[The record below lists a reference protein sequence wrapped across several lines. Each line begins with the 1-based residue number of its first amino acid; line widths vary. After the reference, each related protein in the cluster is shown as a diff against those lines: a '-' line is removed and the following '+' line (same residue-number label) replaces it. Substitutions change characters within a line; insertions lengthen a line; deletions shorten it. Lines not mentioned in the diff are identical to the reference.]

1 MAKYKRLLIQQQ
13 TVSEGNYTNVGKVI
27 DTQEAFHVVCQS
39 FPYKHLP
46 ETKELPKR
54 DWYDEHGEDV
64 YMPSDGQRFK
74 AYDVDAKFL
83 YVGTEANMKTELK
96 NFIDFLYGRNENGSP
111 RLAVYDEYTKT
122 GRRGNTCER
131 GQQRTARIR
140 QCQQRRNRR
149 IQYQVQSDRPDNK
162 HNTEYYNTTVTIW
175 PTQTH

>member
-1 MAKYKRLLIQQQ
+1 MAKYKRFLIQQQ

-39 FPYKHLP
+39 FPFKHLP

-74 AYDVDAKFL
+74 AYDVDAKFI
-83 YVGTEANMKTELK
+83 YVGTETNMKTELK
-96 NFIDFLYGRNENGSP
+96 NFINFLYGRNENGSP

-122 GRRGNTCER
+122 GRRGVHVSEVNNELLAYDNANKDVIGAFTIR
-131 GQQRTARIR
+131 FRVTDPTTSITLSTTTQQ
-140 QCQQRRNRR
+140 
-149 IQYQVQSDRPDNK
+149 
-162 HNTEYYNTTVTIW
+162 
-175 PTQTH
+175 